1 MKDLLALERY
11 PRNAPIERRRLKEL
25 WPPMSS
31 NDSALSG
38 SEHGG
43 KALHACSTCRKQ
55 KKGCDKALPS
65 CSICS
70 RLQRLC
76 VYDPIPLT
84 SGSDSLESLV
94 RRVSEL
100 ENELREH
107 RELCEEGFGS
117 VPMSH
122 VPDHTHEAALP
133 GSTTFPS
140 VFFLDVN
147 VFKRRR
153 LKAPKPQMTIQD
165 NIFREIGNDLDI
177 RATVGAYF
185 FSTAT
190 WMSII
195 SKKQFHQEISAFPIE
210 MPPDVVLL
218 VLCMK
223 LINDRLGSE
232 VQDPRTRLYTIAKNF
247 FLTVES
253 SGFTSIRLLQAGIL
267 LCLYET
273 GHAIYPQAYI
283 SIGHIGRLSQAIG
296 LHNTDGVPQLALEP
310 GSWDQMEERRRV
322 WWAVY
327 ILDR

>member
-1 MKDLLALERY
+1 VHEFESRHC
-11 PRNAPIERRRLKEL
+11 RNSK
-25 WPPMSS
+25 PPMSS
-31 NDSALSG
+31 NDSVLSS

-65 CSICS
+65 CSVCR
-70 RLQRLC
+70 RLQRVC
-76 VYDPIPLT
+76 VYDPIP
-84 SGSDSLESLV
+84 SAPGSDNLESLA

-107 RELCEEGFGS
+107 RELCEGRVES
-117 VPMSH
+117 DSSSRI
-122 VPDHTHEAALP
+122 PDHTNEAAFP
-133 GSTTFPS
+133 GSTAFPS

-190 WMSII
+190 WMSIV
-195 SKKQFHQEISAFPIE
+195 SKKQLHQEISSFPIE
-210 MPPDVVLL
+210 MAPDVVLL
-218 VLCMK
+218 ILCMK
-223 LINDRLGSE
+223 LVNDRLGPE
-232 VQDPRTRLYTIAKNF
+232 VQDPRTRLYAVTKNF

-253 SGFTSIRLLQAGIL
+253 SGFASIRLLQAGIL

-283 SIGHIGRLSQAIG
+283 SIGHIGRLGQAIG
-296 LHNTDGVPQLALEP
+296 LHDTDGVPQLALEP
-310 GSWDQMEERRRV
+310 GSWDEMEERRRV